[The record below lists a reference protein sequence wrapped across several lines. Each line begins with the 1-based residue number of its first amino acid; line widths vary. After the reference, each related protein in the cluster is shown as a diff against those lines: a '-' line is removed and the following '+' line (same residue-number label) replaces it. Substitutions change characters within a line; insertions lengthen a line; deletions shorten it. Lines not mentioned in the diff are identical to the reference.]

1 MQRPVLAGF
10 FGKIPATGDF
20 VGRGLPVSF
29 VQPWEL
35 WAAEALRQSR
45 ALLGDAWL
53 EAWLV
58 APVWRFRLPAG
69 ACGPDAALGLVL
81 PSIDRVGRA
90 WPLVVA
96 FVLQRSGFKP
106 ALRLRHMVAP
116 ATAGIDA
123 SAGTNTGVDG
133 GPPPAMTVE
142 GSASDGEAD
151 AFDPLLANAEATARE
166 AIAEDMQPDAFAARL
181 QGLPGRHFVTLPQ
194 QSARWWTHGG
204 PNVAP
209 QSLTLAGLPAMPQFA
224 GLLAGER
231 G

>member
-1 MQRPVLAGF
+1 MGHQGAGRRDRF
-10 FGKIPATGDF
+10 TSWPSPCLSGGLSGGLSGQAGQGHD
-20 VGRGLPVSF
+20 GLPAHRDSDS
-29 VQPWEL
+29 P
-35 WAAEALRQSR
+35 AAPHIVMPTEVGIHA
-45 ALLGDAWL
+45 
-53 EAWLV
+53 
-58 APVWRFRLPAG
+58 F
-69 ACGPDAALGLVL
+69 AC
-81 PSIDRVGRA
+81 
-90 WPLVVA
+90 
-96 FVLQRSGFKP
+96 
-106 ALRLRHMVAP
+106 
-116 ATAGIDA
+116 
-123 SAGTNTGVDG
+123 TNTGVDG